1 MRTEKMV
8 LVQLTPWAE
17 AQPNIRTIL
26 LTGSRAEP
34 SRTPDDLSDYDVE
47 VFVRDTTPFINSGA
61 WLAAFGPIMVRWPLS
76 PGPTFSVDWM
86 TQLVLFED
94 GVRLDFQIMALLPT
108 TSRHLDSGYRV
119 IVDKDDIAPQ
129 LPPPTY
135 ATYIITP
142 PTAATFSDRSNAFWW
157 DIVYVAKA
165 LHRRELNY
173 ARYML
178 DGTIRFDKLQPL
190 LEWHIGLRH
199 HWTVDTGIYGR
210 WFQRYLDADT
220 WAVYESTFAGADFDD
235 NWRAL
240 FAMVELVRSLGTN
253 LAEALGF
260 PYPEETDKR
269 VTAYMRRIEGLGR
282 GEG

>member
-1 MRTEKMV
+1 MV
-8 LVQLTPWAE
+8 LVQLTQWAE

-47 VFVRDTTPFINSGA
+47 LFVQDTAPFINNEA
-61 WLAAFGPIMVRWPLS
+61 WLDTFGLIMVRWPLS
-76 PGPTFSVDWM
+76 PGPTFDADWM

-94 GVRLDFQIMALLPT
+94 GVRLDFQITALPPT
-108 TSRHLDSGYRV
+108 ASRHLDSGYRV
-119 IVDKDDIAPQ
+119 IVDKDGIAPQ

-135 ATYIITP
+135 ATYLITP
-142 PTAATFSDRSNAFWW
+142 PTAAALADRLNAFWW

-178 DGTIRFDKLQPL
+178 DGAIRFDQLQPL

-199 HWTVDTGIYGR
+199 HWTVDTGNYGR
-210 WFQRYLDADT
+210 WFQRYLDAAT
-220 WAVYESTFAGADFDD
+220 WAAYKSTFAGADFDD
-235 NWRAL
+235 HWRAL
-240 FAMVELVRSLGTN
+240 FATVALVRSLGTS
-253 LAEALGF
+253 LAEALGV
-260 PYPEETDKR
+260 PYPEETDR
-269 VTAYMRRIEGLGR
+269 NITAYMRRIQRLGGVEG
-282 GEG
+282 